1 VTRRPSSRP
10 PPRTCART
18 AGQCSW
24 TTS

>member
-1 VTRRPSSRP
+1 VTRRPSSSP